1 MAEKRKDKDRK
12 MLKTGESQRK
22 DGYYIYRWTSRNGK
36 RHCVTAKTLP
46 ELRKKEEEIQKDRS
60 DGIRADIQS
69 VTLNDVYALWCSM
82 KRGLKDN
89 TFQNYQYM
97 YRTFVEPDLGRMKI
111 VTLKKSDVKRFYN
124 CLAEERNLKVS
135 TIDSIHTV
143 LHQVLDAAVDDR
155 YLRNNPSDNVLKE
168 LKQSHNFGT
177 KRRKAL
183 TAEEQKLF
191 LDFLRKD
198 RQYCHWYPVFA
209 VMAGT
214 GMRVGEITG
223 LRWEDI
229 DFEEEMIDINHTLV
243 YYNHAVNGCYFNVHT
258 PKTEA
263 GKRKIPMLGYV
274 KEAFLEEKHNQEIN
288 GIHCKVTIDG
298 YTDFIFVNR
307 FGAAQH
313 QGTLNKA
320 LRRIT
325 RDCNE
330 KILLHNPNPKV
341 LLPRFSCHSLR
352 HSFTTRLVEQN
363 VNLKVIQDCL
373 GHKDIETTLNI
384 YADVTNGLRKK
395 EFAKL
400 DRKMN
405 DSALEN
411 PGSQNKDNGEEV
423 NES

>member
-1 MAEKRKDKDRK
+1 MPGKERRKDKSGK
-12 MLKTGESQRK
+12 MLKMGESQRK
-22 DGYYIYRWTSRNGK
+22 DGYYTYRWTSRNGK
-36 RHCVTAKTLP
+36 RHCVTAKSLS
-46 ELRKKEEEIQKDRS
+46 ELREKEAEIQKDTS

-69 VTLNDVYALWCSM
+69 ITVNDIYALWRNM

-97 YRTFVEPDLGRMKI
+97 YGMFVEPDLGKLKI
-111 VTLKKSDVKRFYN
+111 TALKKSDIKRFYN
-124 CLAEERNLKVS
+124 CLAEERGLKVS

-143 LHQVLDAAVDDR
+143 LHQVLDTAVDDG
-155 YLRNNPSDNVLKE
+155 YLRHNPSDNVLKE
-168 LKQSHNFGT
+168 LKQSHNFGS

-183 TAEEQKLF
+183 TAEEQELF
-191 LDFLRKD
+191 LDFLRKS
-198 RQYCHWYPVFA
+198 RQYRHWYPIFA

-229 DFEEEMIDINHTLV
+229 DLEEGMIDINHTLV
-243 YYNHAVNGCYFNVHT
+243 YYNHATDGCYFNCHT

-263 GKRKIPMLGYV
+263 GKRRVPMLSYV
-274 KEAFLEEKHNQEIN
+274 KEAFLEEQRYQEIN
-288 GIHCKVTIDG
+288 GIQCKVTIDE

-307 FGAAQH
+307 FGTAQH

-320 LRRIT
+320 LRRII
-325 RDCNE
+325 RDCNDE
-330 KILLHNPNPKV
+330 ILLKCQNPKV

-395 EFAKL
+395 EFDQL
-400 DRKMN
+400 ERKMN
-405 DSALEN
+405 GDIYEK
-411 PGSQNKDNGEEV
+411 PGKGGQEDIDI
-423 NES
+423 